1 LSGQS
6 IVAADQGTGS
16 LLWATVQKY
25 RRQSVL
31 VVLLLAMAGMA
42 EGVGLVSLLP
52 LLGEAVGGG
61 SDNAIG
67 RLVDRTL
74 AYIGLEENVVA
85 LLVLVV
91 VAITTKAALTVVA
104 ERYAGHVS
112 ARVATD
118 LRMELLRALMRAKW
132 SYFVSQPLGQIANSM
147 SGEAIRASHVFTHGT
162 KLASYIIQL
171 IVFMSLAFAVSWQ
184 VASAAIVV
192 GVLMILTLTSLVRMA
207 RGAGRTETIV
217 QRQLVDRL
225 TDAMAGIKPLKAM
238 GLESAFQPRLEKE
251 TEEIDLAYK
260 RKATSSAILGSIHEP
275 IVVLFMAFLLYFL
288 ISRLNTSVDQVLFVA
303 FLFYRVLTRVGSVQ
317 SMYQKVVLDESA
329 LSAIKET
336 VEEARQASEVHSG
349 TEHPTLSD
357 SIVFES
363 VSFSY
368 GGEPVLRDASFRVPA
383 GSFCTLSG
391 PSGVGKSTTADLI
404 VGLQSPDRG
413 RILLD
418 GTDLSAIDIHS
429 WRKKIGYVPQDVVLF
444 HDSIF
449 ANVSLEPSDVGP
461 SEVERALRQA
471 DLWDFVSGLPQG
483 MDTIVGERGARLS
496 GGQRQR
502 IALAR
507 ALIRSPYLLILDEA
521 TTGLDPETEA
531 AIIMTLS
538 GLEDDVTIFAISHQS
553 ALVEAASMVLR
564 MDSGSG
570 AVTTTIPSLSADS

>member
-1 LSGQS
+1 
-6 IVAADQGTGS
+6 
-16 LLWATVQKY
+16 
-25 RRQSVL
+25 
-31 VVLLLAMAGMA
+31 MA
-42 EGVGLVSLLP
+42 EGVGLISLLP

-67 RLVDRTL
+67 RIMSRSL
-74 AYIGLEENVVA
+74 ASIGLEESVVA
-85 LLVLVV
+85 LLVLIV

-132 SYFVSQPLGQIANSM
+132 SYFVSQPLGQLANSM

-171 IVFMSLAFAVSWQ
+171 LVFMSLAFAVSWQ

-260 RKATSSAILGSIHEP
+260 RKATSS
-275 IVVLFMAFLLYFL
+275 
-288 ISRLNTSVDQVLFVA
+288 VDELVFVA

-329 LSAIKET
+329 LLAIKET

-349 TEHPTLSD
+349 TLHPTLSD

-368 GGEPVLRDASFRVPA
+368 GGEPVLRDASFGVPA

-418 GTDLSAIDIHS
+418 GKDLSAIDIHS

-449 ANVSLEPSDVGP
+449 ANVSLETSDVGP

-531 AIIMTLS
+531 SIIRTLS
-538 GLEDDVTIFAISHQS
+538 ELEDDVTIFAISHQS
-553 ALVEAASMVLR
+553 ALVEAASVVLR
-564 MDSGSG
+564 MDSSSG
-570 AVTTTIPSLSADS
+570 AVITTVPSLSADS